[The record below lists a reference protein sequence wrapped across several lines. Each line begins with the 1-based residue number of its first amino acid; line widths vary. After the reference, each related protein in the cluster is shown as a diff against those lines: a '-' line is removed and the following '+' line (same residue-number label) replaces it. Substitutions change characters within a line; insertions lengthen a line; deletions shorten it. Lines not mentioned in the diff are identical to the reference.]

1 MDTLGNV
8 IGTLHLDK
16 WLARQHAARS
26 NMLNI
31 LGQYDQNKTDVQYE
45 FNSVTVL
52 AANVNSQHRHNSRI
66 NNFVAKYQPM
76 FVFIMEPY
84 VHWNPPASYHAIY
97 CNNLYRNTLWIRNDI
112 RKGKVISRINYG
124 IAVDNLAFR
133 YIPPNTKQQRFPLY
147 DVEIGD
153 WNMLSNKWLK
163 TNRTITCEC
172 RNNKPGGICIVTNAK
187 TNCTFHDIKSDHSAI
202 FASINIKIRPKLKTD
217 YWKLNKAL
225 EKGVQGIVDK
235 DIFTYDRRWKDDRQ
249 LVIKEN
255 NKVINPIAKNLDL
268 QPYYDIYKH
277 QSSKAV
283 PDWYVPKISEPTSKV
298 IQSKAEDINQI
309 PIRSMIKLT
318 QRLNTEQK
326 NVLMHSFGWTKFET
340 RTICLRKKDKEPDK
354 ITNLRPI
361 QISPWNF
368 KIAEQSRAKL
378 KEWLDSN
385 TDKRCFAFK
394 KNAKI
399 EDIVNWIKSRIK
411 P

>member
-1 MDTLGNV
+1 
-8 IGTLHLDK
+8 
-16 WLARQHAARS
+16 
-26 NMLNI
+26 MLNI

-66 NNFVAKYQPM
+66 NDLVAKYQPM

-84 VHWNPPASYHAIY
+84 IHWNPPASYHAIFS
-97 CNNLYRNTLWIRNDI
+97 NNLYRNTLWIRNDI

-124 IAVDNLAFR
+124 IAVDNIAFR
-133 YIPPNTKQQRFPLY
+133 YIPPNTKQQKFPLY

-153 WNMLSNKWLK
+153 WNMLSNKWIK
-163 TNRTITCEC
+163 ANRTIICEC
-172 RNNKPGGICIVTNAK
+172 RNNKPGGICIITNAK
-187 TNCTFHDIKSDHSAI
+187 TKCTFHDIKSDHSAI
-202 FASINIKIRPKLKTD
+202 FASVSIKIRPKLKTD

-235 DIFTYDRRWKDDRQ
+235 DIYTYDRRWKDDRQ

-255 NKVINPIAKNLDL
+255 NKVINPVAKNLDL

-277 QSSKAV
+277 QNTKAV
-283 PDWYVPKISEPTSKV
+283 PDWYSPTISESTSKV

-318 QRLNTEQK
+318 QRLNVEQK
-326 NVLMHSFGWTKFET
+326 NALMNSFGWIKFET
-340 RTICLRKKDKEPDK
+340 RTICLKKKDKEPDK
-354 ITNLRPI
+354 VTNLRPI

-368 KIAEQSRAKL
+368 KIAEQSRAQL

>member
-1 MDTLGNV
+1 MDTLGSV
-8 IGTLHLDK
+8 IGALHLDK
-16 WLARQHAARS
+16 FLAKHHAARS
-26 NMLNI
+26 STLSI
-31 LGQYDQNKTDVQYE
+31 LGRYDQRTDVQYE

-52 AANVNSQHRHNSRI
+52 AANVNSQHRHNSEV
-66 NNFVAKYQPM
+66 NNLVLKYQPM

-84 VHWNPPASYHAIY
+84 IHWNPPASYHAIFS
-97 CNNLYRNTLWIRNDI
+97 NNLYRNTLWIRNDI

-124 IAVDNLAFR
+124 IAVDNIAFR

-153 WNMLSNKWLK
+153 WNFLSNKWLK
-163 TNRTITCEC
+163 FNRTVICEN
-172 RNNKPGGICIVTNAK
+172 RRDKPGGVCAITNLHTK
-187 TNCTFHDIKSDHSAI
+187 CTFHNIGSDHTAI
-202 FASINIKIRPKLKTD
+202 YTSIETKIKPKLKTD

-225 EKGVQGIVDK
+225 EKGTQGLVDK
-235 DIFTYDRRWKDDRQ
+235 DIYTYDRRWKADRQ

-255 NKVINPIAKNLDL
+255 NKIINPIANNLDI

-277 QSSKAV
+277 KESKV
-283 PDWYVPKISEPTSKV
+283 IPDWYVPKISEPTNKV

-318 QRLNTEQK
+318 QRLNVEQK
-326 NVLMHSFGWTKFET
+326 NTLMKSFGWTKFET

-354 ITNLRPI
+354 VTNLRPI

-368 KIAEQSRAKL
+368 KIAEQSRARL

-385 TDKRCFAFK
+385 TDKRCYAFK

-399 EDIVNWIKSRIK
+399 DDIVNWIKSRIK
-411 P
+411 K